1 VSLGK
6 PGEPAATSRYVRLGG
21 LRAHYLEWGDPGD
34 PPVLLLHGLRSYA
47 ATWEPL
53 ARHLSRRHRVLA
65 LDFRGRG
72 ESEWDPERRYRTP
85 SYVADVEEWVALLGL
100 RRFTLLGH
108 SMGGTVGYVYAA
120 RHPDQVMRLVVEDI
134 GPGSSTATP
143 GADRI
148 RRELGSTPES
158 FESYDAALGFWQA
171 LRPGMPESAIRSR
184 VEHTLRRRDADG
196 RWTWKLDLAGIAH
209 ARLSGDPS
217 SGVDLWQCVASLRC
231 PTLVVR
237 GELSDFLPERTCVE
251 LAARQPLLRWV
262 SIARAGHYAHDDNPR
277 EFEAAV
283 SHFLREPA
291 P

>member
-1 VSLGK
+1 MCTG
-6 PGEPAATSRYVRLGG
+6 PAGEPAAATSRYVRLGG
-21 LRAHYLEWGDPGD
+21 LRAHYLEWGEAGAPA
-34 PPVLLLHGLRSYA
+34 VLLLHGLRSYA

-72 ESEWDPERRYRTP
+72 ESAWDPERRYVTP
-85 SYVADVEEWVALLGL
+85 SYVSDVEEWVALLGL
-100 RRFTLLGH
+100 RRFTLVGH

-120 RHPDQVMRLVVEDI
+120 RHPGQVARLVVEDI
-134 GPGSSTATP
+134 GPGSSTATS
-143 GADRI
+143 GADRV
-148 RRELGSTPES
+148 RRELASTPES
-158 FESYDAALGFWQA
+158 FESREAALAYWRA
-171 LRPGMPESAIRSR
+171 VRPGMPEPAIRSR
-184 VEHTLRRRDADG
+184 VEHTLRRDGDG

-217 SGVDLWQCVASLRC
+217 AGIDLWQCVAVLRC

-237 GELSDFLPERTCVE
+237 GERSDFLPERTCVE

-262 SIARAGHYAHDDNPR
+262 SITGAGHYAHDDNPR
-277 EFEAAV
+277 EFETAV